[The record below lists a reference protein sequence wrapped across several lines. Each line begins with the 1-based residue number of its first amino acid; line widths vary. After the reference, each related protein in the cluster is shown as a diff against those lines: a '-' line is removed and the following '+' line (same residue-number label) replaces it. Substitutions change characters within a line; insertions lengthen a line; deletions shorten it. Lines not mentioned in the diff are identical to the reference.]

1 MSDGNMKWE
10 VDEEWKPGREPKEKG
25 QGDPNNHTTSEPFF
39 FGCALNYTTRLFRTF
54 VMFSILSIPFLLG
67 SICP

>member
-25 QGDPNNHTTSEPFF
+25 HDPNIHTTSESFF
-39 FGCALNYTTRLFRTF
+39 FLAVL
-54 VMFSILSIPFLLG
+54 
-67 SICP
+67 